1 MITKFPF
8 SLKYETGLDYPIT
21 MYDHLPYQR
30 DSDYCNAEKIGLST
44 GKIIKYYLCN
54 NETDEL
60 LLHIQLQEQKHA
72 QITKEPQPETQQVS
86 DEITQDQIESLL
98 ADNTEEPDADPKPI
112 TDFEPAEETI
122 EPEIESSVVS

>member
-1 MITKFPF
+1 MQIACQRRIQFRTAAA
-8 SLKYETGLDYPIT
+8 TGEI
-21 MYDHLPYQR
+21 
-30 DSDYCNAEKIGLST
+30 
-44 GKIIKYYLCN
+44 
-54 NETDEL
+54 DEL

-122 EPEIESSVVS
+122 EPEIESTVVS

>member
-1 MITKFPF
+1 MVQFFLGYQKLLLMQIACQRRIQFRTAAA
-8 SLKYETGLDYPIT
+8 TGEI
-21 MYDHLPYQR
+21 
-30 DSDYCNAEKIGLST
+30 
-44 GKIIKYYLCN
+44 
-54 NETDEL
+54 DEL

-122 EPEIESSVVS
+122 EPEIESTVVS

>member
-1 MITKFPF
+1 M
-8 SLKYETGLDYPIT
+8 
-21 MYDHLPYQR
+21 
-30 DSDYCNAEKIGLST
+30 ST

-54 NETDEL
+54 NETEPLTINNHDDEIDEL

-98 ADNTEEPDADPKPI
+98 ADNTEEPDADPKSI

-122 EPEIESSVVS
+122 EPEIESTVVS